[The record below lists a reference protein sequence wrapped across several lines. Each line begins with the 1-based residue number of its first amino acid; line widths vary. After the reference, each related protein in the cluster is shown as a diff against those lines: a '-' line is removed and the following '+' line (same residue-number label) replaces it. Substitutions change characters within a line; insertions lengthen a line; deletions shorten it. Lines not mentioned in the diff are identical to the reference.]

1 MNGKSQLTMGRQ
13 DDDTFV
19 PSSVPSTATDLKQLE
34 DRLDKVLHNDG
45 ALESGTCP
53 TRRRIYN
60 DLFDEL
66 IRMTTVH
73 CSERGQLLERVSDEY
88 KQWMNTYEGLYSS
101 SMAYAMRQYL
111 CRMEEK
117 KKLESAIGELERHC
131 EQLRGQCERESVRYQ
146 EISERAHQ
154 QQRTEDPATHSLRTD
169 VRFLRSSNEKIR
181 RNLDN
186 ALGTVLS
193 SSIFLGEEIN
203 YEKRSK

>member
-1 MNGKSQLTMGRQ
+1 MNRKSQLTMGRR
-13 DDDTFV
+13 DDDIFV
-19 PSSVPSTATDLKQLE
+19 PSTVPSTVTDLKQLDE
-34 DRLDKVLHNDG
+34 RLDTFLRNGG

-66 IRMTTVH
+66 IRMTNVH
-73 CSERGQLLERVSDEY
+73 CAERGQLLERVSDEY
-88 KQWMNTYEGLYSS
+88 KQWMDTYDGLYAS

-117 KKLESAIGELERHC
+117 KKLQSAIDELERDC

-146 EISERAHQ
+146 EISERAYR
-154 QQRTEDPATHSLRTD
+154 QQRTENPATHSLRGD

-181 RNLDN
+181 RDLDS
-186 ALGTVLS
+186 ALGTFLS
-193 SSIFLGEEIN
+193 SPLFLSNEIDEET
-203 YEKRSK
+203 KAK